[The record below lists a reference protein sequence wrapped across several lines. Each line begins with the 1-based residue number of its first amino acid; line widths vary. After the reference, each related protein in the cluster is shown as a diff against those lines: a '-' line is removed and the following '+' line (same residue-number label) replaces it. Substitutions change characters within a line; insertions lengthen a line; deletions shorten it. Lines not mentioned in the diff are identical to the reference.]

1 MLASVSKQYLGIS
14 MKMIKQWLL
23 KLTIASTALLVAA
36 CGGGA
41 GGTGSSASTA
51 SSSSSS
57 TVPSLTLSVQ
67 TTAGVSTH
75 SITAGDTTKVTAL
88 FKSAGLPL
96 ANALVTFTITSSTL
110 ATLSPASGTA
120 ITDASGLASIDLSAV
135 APNPGGA
142 FSVQASAVSGT
153 VTATATDWV
162 MSVGAATVVISSAVH
177 SPVSSAASPVQTG
190 SSVTIT
196 ANVTS
201 AGNPVSSGVS
211 FTASSA
217 CLTQGKAVFT
227 AIGVLNGVFTGSY
240 KNAGCSASPDVVTL
254 SQVGGSASTQLS
266 IYTAGSTLAELRFT
280 SVNPVASSLVIKG
293 GGGYG
298 RVETGSIVFQVL
310 DNVQQPIQGVT
321 VAFGLSSIA
330 GGLKLVSYSGI
341 TDQLGNVTATVQS
354 GTVPTPFVVS
364 ATTTYAGTTLSAS
377 SSVINISVGLPEE
390 KSMSLSS
397 TANNIEG
404 WDYDGIT
411 STITVRLAD
420 FWGNKVADGTTVNM
434 ITEGGVVG
442 LSTGA
447 ACNTSNGAC
456 SLDLSSQNFRPA
468 NGRVSVTAYTQGPLS
483 FNDLSGVGDFT
494 AAGTTC
500 YHSGDPFID
509 FDENGAYTAS
519 ASALIA
525 NRTSTNIRSTESIV
539 SGNLGI
545 SVPSITNGYNIL
557 YSNFAETYVPY
568 TGGAYTPPTFSLACG
583 TVRPLRYISKKAVI
597 VFSGSNV
604 FGASEAVAPTLTWPL
619 NQTVSYNGAV
629 ESVGCG
635 TTAFNVRAYDLNFNA
650 LPAGT
655 AISVSASSTLGS
667 AKISGTTILSTSG
680 IGGTTHTI
688 EVDGKCDPAVAPLT
702 GYIVPV
708 GRSGYVDVIATTPKG
723 IKSSFRV
730 ITVY

>member
-1 MLASVSKQYLGIS
+1 MLMIS
-14 MKMIKQWLL
+14 
-23 KLTIASTALLVAA
+23 LTLAA

-41 GGTGSSASTA
+41 GGNGASLTTAASATA
-51 SSSSSS
+51 SS
-57 TVPSLTLSVQ
+57 VPSLTLSVQ
-67 TTAGVSTH
+67 TVAGVSTH
-75 SITAGDTTKVTAL
+75 SITAGDTSKATAL
-88 FKSAGLPL
+88 FKSAGLPI
-96 ANALVTFTITSSTL
+96 ANALVKFTITSPAL
-110 ATLSPASGTA
+110 ATLSPAVGTA
-120 ITDASGLASIDLSAV
+120 ITDDSGVASIDLIAV

-153 VTATATDWV
+153 VIATASDWV

-177 SPVSSAASPVQTG
+177 SPVSSAASLVQTG

-240 KNAGCSASPDVVTL
+240 KNTGCSSSPDAVTL

-280 SVNPVASSLVIKG
+280 TVSPIGSSLVIKG

-298 RVETGSIVFQVL
+298 RVETGAVTFQVL

-321 VAFGLSSIA
+321 VSFDLSSRA

-341 TDQLGNVTATVQS
+341 TDQLGNVIATIQS
-354 GTVPTPFVVS
+354 GTVPTPFIVS

-390 KSMSLSS
+390 KNMSFSS
-397 TANNIEG
+397 TSNNIEG
-404 WDYDGIT
+404 WDYDGII
-411 STITVRLAD
+411 STISVRLAD

-442 LSTGA
+442 ASTGG
-447 ACNTSNGAC
+447 ACNTANGVC
-456 SLDLSSQNFRPA
+456 TLDLSSQNFRPA

-483 FNDLSGVGDFT
+483 FVDNSGVGDFT

-509 FDENGAYTAS
+509 YDENGAYTAS
-519 ASALIA
+519 SSALIA
-525 NRTSTNIRSTESIV
+525 NRASTNIRTSETIV
-539 SGNLGI
+539 AGNTGI

-568 TGGAYTPPTFSLACG
+568 AGGAYTPPTYSLACG
-583 TVRPLRYISKKAVI
+583 TVRPLRYISKKGVI
-597 VFSGSNV
+597 VFSGSYAL
-604 FGASEAVAPTLTWPL
+604 GASEAVASSLTWPL
-619 NQTVSYNGAV
+619 NQIVAYKGAV
-629 ESVGCG
+629 EAVSCG
-635 TTAFNVRAYDLNFNA
+635 TTAFNVRVYDLNFNA

-655 AISVSASSTLGS
+655 SISVAASANLGNV
-667 AKISGTTILSTSG
+667 KISGGTILSSSA

-688 EVDGKCDPAVAPLT
+688 EVEGKCTAAVAPLT

-708 GRSGYVDVIATTPKG
+708 GQYGYVEVIATTPKG

-730 ITVY
+730 TTVY